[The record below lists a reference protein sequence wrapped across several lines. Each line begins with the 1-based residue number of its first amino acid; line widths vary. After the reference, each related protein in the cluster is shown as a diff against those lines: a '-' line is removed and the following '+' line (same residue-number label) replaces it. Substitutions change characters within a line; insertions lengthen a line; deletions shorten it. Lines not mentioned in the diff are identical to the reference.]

1 MFRGLRLVPPDTKI
15 RFMAIHKINFVVSVL
30 MVVASIFLFAF
41 KGLNYGI
48 DFKGGILLQAHTQ
61 GPADMAAIRSTL
73 GALDLGEVALQTF
86 GTDDDVLIRIEKQQ
100 GGEVA
105 QQQAVNK
112 VKQALGPE
120 VRYERVEV
128 VGPQVSEELFLN
140 GMYAL
145 GASLLAIVVYVW
157 FRFEWQFGVAAVL
170 AEIHDLVSTLGLFAL
185 LGMEFNLTSIAA
197 LLTIAG
203 YSVNDTVVVF
213 DRVRENLR
221 KYKTMPLK
229 DLLDLSVNQTL
240 SRTTM
245 TSATALLALFALYI
259 FGGEVL
265 RGFSLAMIWGVIV
278 GTYSSI
284 FVASAVLLYLNVRR
298 GTADTEAASAVI
310 ERP

>member
-15 RFMAIHKINFVVSVL
+15 RFMAMHKINFAVSVL
-30 MVVASIFLFAF
+30 MVVGSILLFAV

-61 GPADMAAIRSTL
+61 APADLSAMRSTL
-73 GALDLGEVALQTF
+73 DRLGLGEVALQTF
-86 GTDDDVLIRIEKQQ
+86 GTGSDVLIRIEKQE
-100 GGEVA
+100 GGEAAQQRAVA
-105 QQQAVNK
+105 Q
-112 VKQALGPE
+112 VKDALGPD
-120 VRYERVEV
+120 VRYDRVEV
-128 VGPQVSEELFLN
+128 VGPQVSEELFRN

-170 AEIHDLVSTLGLFAL
+170 AEVHDLVSTVGLFAL
-185 LGMEFNLTSIAA
+185 LGMEFNLTSVAA
-197 LLTIAG
+197 LLTLAG

-221 KYKTMPLK
+221 KYKTMPLS

-245 TSATALLALFALYI
+245 TSATALLALLALYV

-265 RGFSLAMIWGVIV
+265 RGFSLAMIWGVVV

-284 FVASAVLLYLNVRR
+284 FVASALLLYLRVRR
-298 GTADTEAASAVI
+298 GTGDAEATAVA

>member
-15 RFMAIHKINFVVSVL
+15 RFMAIHKINFAVSVL
-30 MVVASIFLFAF
+30 MIVASIGLFAS

-48 DFKGGILLQAHTQ
+48 DFKGGILLQAHTE
-61 GPADMAAIRSTL
+61 GPADMAAMRSTL
-73 GALDLGEVALQTF
+73 GGLGLGEVALQTF

-245 TSATALLALFALYI
+245 TSATALLALLALYI

-265 RGFSLAMIWGVIV
+265 RGFSLAMIWGVVV

>member
-15 RFMAIHKINFVVSVL
+15 RFMAIHKLNFAISVL
-30 MVVASIFLFAF
+30 MVVASIFLLAF

-61 GPADMAAIRSTL
+61 EPADMAAIRSTL

-100 GGEVA
+100 GGDAA
-105 QQQAVNK
+105 QQQAVNR
-112 VKQALGPE
+112 VKQALGPD
-120 VRYERVEV
+120 VHYERVEV
-128 VGPQVSEELFLN
+128 VGPQVSEELFWN

-170 AEIHDLVSTLGLFAL
+170 AEIHDLISTLGLFAL

-197 LLTIAG
+197 MLTIAG

-213 DRVRENLR
+213 DRVRENMR

-265 RGFSLAMIWGVIV
+265 RGFSLAMIWGVVV

-284 FVASAVLLYLNVRR
+284 FVASAVLLYLRVRR
-298 GTADTEAASAVI
+298 GPAEADATAVT